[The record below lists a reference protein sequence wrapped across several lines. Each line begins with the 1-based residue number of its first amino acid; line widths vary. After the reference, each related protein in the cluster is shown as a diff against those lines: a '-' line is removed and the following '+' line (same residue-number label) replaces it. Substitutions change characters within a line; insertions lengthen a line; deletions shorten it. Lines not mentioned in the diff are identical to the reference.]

1 MIELPPRRGAK
12 PKTSNKP
19 PHQQLDQNP
28 PDDVY
33 ARLKHRAF
41 DFPHV
46 DRRPSIISVPGA
58 EALWL
63 HDDHLGGCKDAFMI
77 GNEFAHVHPPY
88 DGSMH
93 AMLPPEGV
101 RELLA
106 KGWGEMHPLALTG
119 HIPQTAVML
128 FGPRDDTDLG
138 IVLSLLSL
146 SYDFARGEHGPR
158 GPRPGIDDG
167 PPLRH

>member
-1 MIELPPRRGAK
+1 MIELPARPGAK
-12 PKTSNKP
+12 PKTSAEP

-28 PDDVY
+28 PERAY
-33 ARLKHRAF
+33 ALLKSRAF

-46 DRRPSIISVPGA
+46 DRRPSAISVPGA

-63 HDDHLGGCKDAFMI
+63 ADEHLGGCAEAFMI

-119 HIPQTAVML
+119 QIPETAVMV
-128 FGPRDDTDLG
+128 FGPRDEGEVDVILD
-138 IVLSLLSL
+138 ILSV
-146 SYDFARGEHGPR
+146 SYDFARGAYGAT
-158 GPRPGIDDG
+158 DS
-167 PPLRH
+167 